1 MPAAVPAKLREYAL
15 LESGTLQ
22 ERPVTGSVQ
31 QIFEQSGRQLLI
43 LGEPGADKTNLML
56 ELAESLVKQAKN
68 EPAFPISIVFSL
80 PRWTLLK
87 SITGRPGSFA
97 DWMESD
103 LVEEYDLSRAAAA
116 ALIQKDRILPL
127 LDGLDEVEEKHRGAC
142 VGEIRAYQK
151 NRNLGPLVVCCR
163 LSDYEKLPPLD
174 LAAAIRVEKLTREDV
189 ERELAK
195 PGLEYVRRA
204 MQRDPELW
212 SIVDTPL
219 WLHVLYGAAQVDP
232 SGDADQGNARERLY
246 ALYVE
251 YALGRTAPDSPRART
266 SREPFLRWL
275 GWLAVWMKA
284 GNQVEF
290 VSKDLENLWA
300 VSKHGIWPSGL
311 FHSLIAGLAAGA
323 IGGREIGLI
332 VALGGA
338 VLFRISQFVW
348 QTYLRRGSSVFW
360 RVTPD
365 LIVLCSSASLNALA
379 YALAATLVSPWFHGA
394 HTAPGLGVRFGLA
407 AAICS
412 ALSAVVWF
420 IELHTFPAW
429 TVAPEALSCCISWW
443 APRRFS
449 WLRPSSKE
457 LPPTRVYAVSL
468 CL

>member
-1 MPAAVPAKLREYAL
+1 
-15 LESGTLQ
+15 
-22 ERPVTGSVQ
+22 
-31 QIFEQSGRQLLI
+31 
-43 LGEPGADKTNLML
+43 
-56 ELAESLVKQAKN
+56 
-68 EPAFPISIVFSL
+68 
-80 PRWTLLK
+80 
-87 SITGRPGSFA
+87 
-97 DWMESD
+97 
-103 LVEEYDLSRAAAA
+103 
-116 ALIQKDRILPL
+116 
-127 LDGLDEVEEKHRGAC
+127 
-142 VGEIRAYQK
+142 
-151 NRNLGPLVVCCR
+151 
-163 LSDYEKLPPLD
+163 
-174 LAAAIRVEKLTREDV
+174 
-189 ERELAK
+189 
-195 PGLEYVRRA
+195 
-204 MQRDPELW
+204 
-212 SIVDTPL
+212 
-219 WLHVLYGAAQVDP
+219 VLYGAAQVDP

-284 GNQVEF
+284 GNQVEL

-420 IELHTFPAW
+420 IELHTIIPRMDGRSRSFKLLHFLVGAAPLLL
-429 TVAPEALSCCISWW
+429 VAALFQRAASNSGLRRIFVSLAVGWISSSLVSLAVRRHVVHLSLWMRRA
-443 APRRFS
+443 APLRYARGRAHLPDPSRRQ
-449 WLRPSSKE
+449 LRISSHHAE
-457 LPPTRVYAVSL
+457 DYVARVYGPSL
-468 CL
+468 YS